1 MKIKLRLDVTTND
14 AKNIIMWLENKDV
27 TKFLNEDKNSATS
40 LQYIIESGQINLLRY
55 YLNRDGRFFLID
67 SENEKCLGFITLFT
81 IISKKE
87 YEVIIAIGN
96 PENWGKQIALYA
108 LKSLLLEVF
117 FKWRIEKVIAKIHIE
132 NLRSIKLFEHLGFKN
147 SKISNSHI
155 IFSIP
160 FDEYFN
166 MLKNN

>member
-1 MKIKLRLDVTTND
+1 MVDFSNRFRKRKMFRI
-14 AKNIIMWLENKDV
+14 
-27 TKFLNEDKNSATS
+27 
-40 LQYIIESGQINLLRY
+40 Y
-55 YLNRDGRFFLID
+55 Y
-67 SENEKCLGFITLFT
+67 FIYNNF
-81 IISKKE
+81 KKE

-155 IFSIP
+155 IFSIT